1 MKIRHRL
8 RYYAVLGAVS
18 VAVGMVGAVGLRIAE
33 DTKSVNAQESED
45 SQADYLLDHE
55 EAESRSLILGEIE
68 EENNYQYSD
77 IEVPVL
83 EAAGSLPAKYDLRDE
98 YAVRQKD
105 QHTEGMCWLYSSV
118 TALEYS
124 LAKKYENYEVSV
136 KHLDYMTIDA
146 GDVYKQAG
154 KTNVYFDRYMNAG
167 GYHRWS
173 LGTSGAAS
181 ELIYSVLN
189 PLAIVSESDFTNVL
203 KNNDSRLATIG
214 RYEDIW
220 SLDNKDD
227 ILQKNGEGY
236 PSYIEKQDFDKVNDP
251 SKVKYIVTGAR
262 LGGYSFDESRT
273 AEDSVVKAVK
283 GIIDDYGAVKI
294 STFGT
299 SDRFDNCSDKKTVD
313 GRSVYTFIV
322 DNRVVRED
330 PNDPESEIL
339 YECKANHG
347 MTIVGWD
354 DDWEYEYNGETKRG
368 AFILQNSWGEKEY
381 DKSKWHLSYT
391 SDLPSLL
398 YFDSVE
404 KYNDYDRYYG
414 VEDYREQT
422 IEPASDEYVFEFSLD
437 GSEEIEAFVFSEL
450 YGAYEYDVYV
460 SDTGKAGDFK
470 KDGKFN
476 SVAGI
481 AKYEFNNEY
490 EITSDYAIK
499 MKRVNGKTISDADR
513 TRGTMNVMSDKIWAL
528 NIDNGGDKTRE
539 TCRLNGNSCSVK
551 IPTGA
556 PIRAGYYF
564 LGYADTANATTAKYQ
579 SGDTVMLSASKT
591 IYAVWAPI
599 YTLSISMNDGTGA
612 TTTKN
617 CNPAMV
623 DGSCVI
629 VAPDIASTHADY
641 YFLGYSDTPNATIP
655 TYHPGDSITLSSNRT
670 IYALWA
676 DGSIERQDD
685 GSESNEYVVGS
696 GKDMI
701 IRINYPLANFTRLM
715 IDNEEIDNINN
726 DKYKVEEGSTIIT
739 VYNTHLD
746 TIEPGDH
753 ILQAVYDNNTTKE
766 LSFTVTVAED
776 DNNDNNNT
784 DGNEDE
790 EDLPV
795 PNTSSTTPDTGINT
809 KQDENSINIILYI
822 LPITITILTTTLY
835 TKHRNKAH
843 RRFEW

>member
-1 MKIRHRL
+1 MKIKHRL
-8 RYYAVLGAVS
+8 KYCAMLGAVF

-33 DTKSVNAQESED
+33 DTKSANAQESED
-45 SQADYLLDHE
+45 NQADYLLDYE

-68 EENNYQYSD
+68 EEDNYQYSN
-77 IEVPVL
+77 IEAPTL

-154 KTNVYFDRYMNAG
+154 KANVYFDRYMNAG

-203 KNNDSRLATIG
+203 KSNDSRLATIG

-227 ILQKNGEGY
+227 ILQENGEGY

-262 LGGYSFDESRT
+262 LGGYSFDASRT
-273 AEDSVVKAVK
+273 ADDSVVKAIK
-283 GIIDDYGAVKI
+283 SIIDDYGAVKI

-299 SDRFDNCSDKKTVD
+299 SDKFNNCSDKKTVD

-339 YECKANHG
+339 YECKADHG

-381 DKSKWHLSYT
+381 DKMKWHLSYI

-404 KYNDYDRYYG
+404 KYNDYDRYYS
-414 VEDYREQT
+414 VDDYKEQT

-513 TRGTMNVMSDKIWAL
+513 TRGTMNVMSDKIWTL
-528 NIDNGGDKTRE
+528 NIYDGEDKTKE

-551 IPTGA
+551 IPTEA
-556 PIRAGYYF
+556 PTKAGYYF
-564 LGYADTANATTAKYQ
+564 LGYADTASATVVKYQ
-579 SGDTVMLSASKT
+579 PGANVSLSANKT
-591 IYAVWAPI
+591 IYAI
-599 YTLSISMNDGTGA
+599 
-612 TTTKN
+612 
-617 CNPAMV
+617 
-623 DGSCVI
+623 
-629 VAPDIASTHADY
+629 
-641 YFLGYSDTPNATIP
+641 
-655 TYHPGDSITLSSNRT
+655 
-670 IYALWA
+670 WA
-676 DGSIERQDD
+676 DGSAEWQDD
-685 GSESNEYVVGS
+685 NAEHTTGS
-696 GKDMI
+696 GNDMVV
-701 IRINYPLANFTRLM
+701 RINYPMANFVKLM
-715 IDNEEIDNINN
+715 IDNKELDNTGN
-726 DKYKVEEGSTIIT
+726 DKYKLESGSTIIT
-739 VYNTHLD
+739 VYGTYLD
-746 TIEPGDH
+746 TLGSGSH
-753 ILQAVYDNNTTKE
+753 ALQAVYDNGITKE
-766 LSFTVTVAED
+766 VSFTVKTSEVD
-776 DNNDNNNT
+776 DSGD
-784 DGNEDE
+784 DE

-795 PNTSSTTPDTGINT
+795 PNTSAVTPDTGGNT
-809 KQDENSINIILYI
+809 KMSEDNNLVVLYI
-822 LPITITILTTTLY
+822 LPAMVVGIVAVY
-835 TKHRNKAH
+835 RRHSGRNKHRK
-843 RRFEW
+843 FDW